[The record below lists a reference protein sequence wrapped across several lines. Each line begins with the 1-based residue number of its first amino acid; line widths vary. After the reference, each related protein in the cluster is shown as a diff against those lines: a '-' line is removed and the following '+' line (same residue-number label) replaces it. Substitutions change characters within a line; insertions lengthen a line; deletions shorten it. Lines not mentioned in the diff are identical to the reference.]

1 MRFPTTSVTV
11 FLTLLLAANAID
23 FGNLD
28 ASAKSGEGFF
38 SRHPRWRRVVKG
50 AGLGI
55 VTGGIGG
62 VVLGGS
68 AMSGAVAGAGRG
80 AAISGAKEQLKKK
93 KTDRR

>member
-1 MRFPTTSVTV
+1 MKVTTARVV
-11 FLTLLLAANAID
+11 ITLLSLLSFVCTACP
-23 FGNLD
+23 
-28 ASAKSGEGFF
+28 ASDRPGFF
-38 SRHPRWRRVVKG
+38 SRHPKIRRVVKG

-80 AAISGAKEQLKKK
+80 AAFSAAKDKWKDMKRNKKK
-93 KTDRR
+93 N